1 MQGDMFISAGSTRAD
16 DDVRVA
22 SAPYG
27 QLLDKNALKPL
38 LSGKRFDCTRNGASL
53 ALWLE
58 LVDKAIHANPSVYK
72 MWQGFSDDDT
82 VLAEQSLPRKLA
94 DLANVTITNLSA
106 RSGSTSN
113 VRLAAEQQL
122 TIEISQG
129 PNASST

>member
-1 MQGDMFISAGSTRAD
+1 MQGNMFISAGSTKAD

-58 LVDKAIHANPSVYK
+58 LVDKAIHANPSVSK

-82 VLAEQSLPRKLA
+82 VLAEQSLPGRFWRFWGPESELKHHPYVYTIGYQAKSAGRGVEWA
-94 DLANVTITNLSA
+94 DSL
-106 RSGSTSN
+106 G
-113 VRLAAEQQL
+113 
-122 TIEISQG
+122 
-129 PNASST
+129 